1 MSRKPPQ
8 RAPDSRAP
16 DYAELRGRAEQL
28 LPVLR
33 ERAAKCEE
41 LRRMPDETL
50 KDFHDSG
57 LFRFQQPK
65 RVGGSELDFV
75 AVVEFGALVARACA
89 SSAWNLVNLGSHHL
103 LLGMFPPKAQD
114 EVWDESV
121 DALIAS
127 SFVFPAGRAQRTQGG
142 YVLSGRW
149 PFSSG
154 VDPSDW
160 NMLAG
165 QVASGDDAPPEQRTF
180 LLHRSQYEIHDT
192 WFAGGLRGTGSKDV
206 EAKEVFVPEH
216 RTLAVADTKGGPT
229 PGSAVNP
236 GPLFQI
242 PVFGLFPYFLSGVGL
257 GIAEGLIDDFAAGSA
272 GRGKMT
278 GAKISAVQSV
288 QLRLGE
294 AAAFARASRLFQ
306 ETNCREAQ
314 ALVARGVV
322 PDMRAKARYRLEGAY
337 AVDWA
342 ARAVDTMFMLSGAS
356 GLYESGHVARAFRD
370 AHAVKQHFSFNT
382 DVAGT
387 TYGRVAL
394 GLPSDNPSL

>member
-1 MSRKPPQ
+1 MSPKTK
-8 RAPDSRAP
+8 RAAEPRIA
-16 DYAELRGRAEQL
+16 DYDELWGRAQQL

-33 ERAAKCEE
+33 ERAAGCEE
-41 LRRMPDETL
+41 LRRLPDDTL
-50 KDFHDSG
+50 RDLHDTG
-57 LFRFQQPK
+57 LFRMQQPR
-65 RVGGSELDFV
+65 RVGGSELEFA
-75 AVVEFGALVARACA
+75 AVVTFGALLARACA

-114 EVWDESV
+114 EVWNVSADT
-121 DALIAS
+121 LIAS
-127 SFVFPAGRAQRTQGG
+127 SFVFPAGRAERVEGG
-142 YVLSGRW
+142 YRISGRW

-160 NMLAG
+160 NLLAG
-165 QVASGDDAPPEQRTF
+165 QVAGAEGEPPEQRVF
-180 LLHRSQYEIHDT
+180 LLHRSQYTVHDT

-206 EAKEVFVPEH
+206 GVKEQFVPEH
-216 RTLAVADTKGGPT
+216 RTVAVADMKGGPT
-229 PGSAVNP
+229 PGSSVNP
-236 GPLFQI
+236 GPLFQM
-242 PVFGLFPYFLSGVGL
+242 PVFALFPYMLSGVAL
-257 GIAEGLIDDFAAGSA
+257 GIAEGLIDQFAAGSA

-278 GAKISAVQSV
+278 GAKIAAVQSV

-294 AAAFARASRLFQ
+294 AAALARASRLFQ
-306 ETNCREAQ
+306 VGNCREAE
-314 ALVARGVV
+314 AMIREGRV
-322 PDMRAKARYRLEGAY
+322 PDMPTKARYRLEGAY

-342 ARAVDTMFMLSGAS
+342 VKAVDVLFMLSGAS

-394 GLPSDNPSL
+394 GLPSDNPTL

>member
-1 MSRKPPQ
+1 MSRKPASAA
-8 RAPDSRAP
+8 APRAP
-16 DYAELRGRAEQL
+16 DYAELRGRAGQL
-28 LPVLR
+28 LPALR
-33 ERAAKCEE
+33 SRAAKCEE
-41 LRRMPDETL
+41 LRRMPEETL
-50 KDFHDSG
+50 RDFHDTG
-57 LFRFQQPK
+57 LFRFQQPR
-65 RVGGSELDFV
+65 RVGGSELEFV
-75 AVVEFGALVARACA
+75 AVIEFGALVARACA

-103 LLGMFPPKAQD
+103 LLGMFPPEAQE
-114 EVWDESV
+114 EVWGKSV
-121 DALIAS
+121 DTLIAS
-127 SFVFPAGRAQRTQGG
+127 SFVFPAGRAERADGG
-142 YVLSGRW
+142 YRISGRW

-165 QVASGDDAPPEQRTF
+165 QVAAGEDAPPEQRVF

-206 EAKEVFVPEH
+206 EVKDVFVPEH
-216 RTLAVADTKGGPT
+216 RTLAVADMKGGPT

-236 GPLFQI
+236 GPLFRI
-242 PVFGLFPYFLSGVGL
+242 PVFALFPYMLSGVAL

-314 ALVARGVV
+314 GLVERGVV

-342 ARAVDTMFMLSGAS
+342 VRAVDTMFMLSGAS

-394 GLPSDNPSL
+394 GLPCDNPTL

>member
-242 PVFGLFPYFLSGVGL
+242 PVFGLFPYFLSGVAL
-257 GIAEGLIDDFAAGSA
+257 GIAEGLIDDFASGSA

-322 PDMRAKARYRLEGAY
+322 PDLRAKARYRLEGAY

-370 AHAVKQHFSFNT
+370 AHAVRQHFSFNT

-394 GLPSDNPSL
+394 GMPSDNLTL

>member
-1 MSRKPPQ
+1 MSPKPGK
-8 RAPDSRAP
+8 AADSRAA
-16 DYAELRGRAEQL
+16 DHDELWGRAEQL

-33 ERAAKCEE
+33 ERAAGCEE
-41 LRRMPDETL
+41 LRRLPDATL
-50 KDFHDSG
+50 RDFHDAG
-57 LFRFQQPK
+57 LFRMQQPR
-65 RVGGSELDFV
+65 RVGGSELEFA
-75 AVVEFGALVARACA
+75 AVVTFGALVARACA

-103 LLGMFPPKAQD
+103 LLGMFPPQAQD
-114 EVWDESV
+114 EVWNVSPDT
-121 DALIAS
+121 LIAS
-127 SFVFPAGRAQRTQGG
+127 SFVFPAGRAQRVAGG

-165 QVASGDDAPPEQRTF
+165 QIAGAEGEPPEQRAF
-180 LLHRSQYEIHDT
+180 LLHKSQYVVHDT
-192 WFAGGLRGTGSKDV
+192 WYAGGLRGTGSKDV

-236 GPLFQI
+236 GPLFQM
-242 PVFGLFPYFLSGVGL
+242 PVFGLFPYMLSGVAL

-278 GAKISAVQSV
+278 GARIASVQSV

-314 ALVARGVV
+314 ALIAAGTV
-322 PDMRAKARYRLEGAY
+322 PDLKTKARYRLEGAY

-342 ARAVDTMFMLSGAS
+342 VRAVDTMFMLSGAS

-394 GLPSDNPSL
+394 GLPSDNPTL

>member
-1 MSRKPPQ
+1 MSARPKKAAEA
-8 RAPDSRAP
+8 RAA
-16 DYAELRGRAEQL
+16 DYNELWGRAEQL

-33 ERAAKCEE
+33 ERAAGCEE

-50 KDFHDSG
+50 RDFHDSG
-57 LFRFQQPK
+57 LFRMQQPR
-65 RVGGSELDFV
+65 RVGGSELEFA
-75 AVVEFGALVARACA
+75 AVVTFGALVARACA

-114 EVWDESV
+114 EVWDASP
-121 DALIAS
+121 DTLIAS
-127 SFVFPAGRAQRTQGG
+127 SFVFPAGRAQRVKGG
-142 YVLSGRW
+142 YQLSGRW

-160 NMLAG
+160 DMLAG
-165 QVASGDDAPPEQRTF
+165 QVAGAEGEPPEQRVF
-180 LLHRSQYEIHDT
+180 LLHKSQYTVHDT
-192 WFAGGLRGTGSKDV
+192 WYAGGLRGTGSKDV
-206 EAKEVFVPEH
+206 EVKDQFVPEH
-216 RTLAVADTKGGPT
+216 RTLAVADMKGGPT

-236 GPLFQI
+236 GPLFQM
-242 PVFGLFPYFLSGVGL
+242 PVFALFPYMLSGVGL

-278 GAKISAVQSV
+278 GAKIAAVQSV

-294 AAAFARASRLFQ
+294 AAAYARASRLFQ
-306 ETNCREAQ
+306 VGNCREAE
-314 ALVARGVV
+314 AMIKAGKV
-322 PDMRAKARYRLEGAY
+322 PDMPAKARYRLEGAY

-342 ARAVDTMFMLSGAS
+342 VKAVDVLFMLSGAS

-394 GLPSDNPSL
+394 GLPSDNPTL

>member
-1 MSRKPPQ
+1 MSPKPRK
-8 RAPDSRAP
+8 AAESRAA
-16 DYAELRGRAEQL
+16 DYDELWGRAEQL
-28 LPVLR
+28 LPALR
-33 ERAAKCEE
+33 ERAARCEE
-41 LRRMPDETL
+41 LRRLPDATL
-50 KDFHDSG
+50 RDFHDAG
-57 LFRFQQPK
+57 LFRMQQPR
-65 RVGGSELDFV
+65 RVGGSELEFA
-75 AVVEFGALVARACA
+75 AVVNFGALVARACA

-114 EVWDESV
+114 EVWNVSPDT
-121 DALIAS
+121 LIAS
-127 SFVFPAGRAQRTQGG
+127 SFVFPAGRAQRVEGG
-142 YVLSGRW
+142 YRISGRW

-160 NMLAG
+160 NLLAG
-165 QVASGDDAPPEQRTF
+165 QVTGDEGEPPEQRVF
-180 LLHRSQYEIHDT
+180 LLHKSQYAVHDT

-206 EAKEVFVPEH
+206 EVKDEFVAGH
-216 RTLAVADTKGGPT
+216 RTLAVADMKGGPT
-229 PGSAVNP
+229 PGSSVNP
-236 GPLFQI
+236 GSLFQM
-242 PVFGLFPYFLSGVGL
+242 PVFAMFPYMLSGVAL
-257 GIAEGLIDDFAAGSA
+257 GIAEGLIDQFAAGSA

-278 GAKISAVQSV
+278 GAKIAAVQSV

-306 ETNCREAQ
+306 VGNCREAE
-314 ALVARGVV
+314 AMIKEGKV
-322 PDMRAKARYRLEGAY
+322 PDMPTKVRYRLEGAY

-342 ARAVDTMFMLSGAS
+342 VKAVDVLFMLSGAS

-394 GLPSDNPSL
+394 GLPCDNPTL

>member
-1 MSRKPPQ
+1 MSPKPEK
-8 RAPDSRAP
+8 AAESRAA
-16 DYAELRGRAEQL
+16 DHHELWGRAEQL

-33 ERAAKCEE
+33 ERAAGCEE
-41 LRRMPDETL
+41 LRRLPEATL
-50 KDFHDSG
+50 RDFHDAG
-57 LFRFQQPK
+57 LFRMQQPR
-65 RVGGSELDFV
+65 RVGGSELEFA
-75 AVVEFGALVARACA
+75 AVVTFGALVARACA

-114 EVWDESV
+114 EVWNVSPDT
-121 DALIAS
+121 LIAS
-127 SFVFPAGRAQRTQGG
+127 SFVFPAGRAQRVAGG

-165 QVASGDDAPPEQRTF
+165 QIAGAEGEPPEQRAF
-180 LLHRSQYEIHDT
+180 LLHKSQYVIHDT
-192 WFAGGLRGTGSKDV
+192 WYAGGLRGTGSKDV

-236 GPLFQI
+236 GPLYQM
-242 PVFGLFPYFLSGVGL
+242 PVFGLFPYMLSGVAL

-278 GAKISAVQSV
+278 GAKIASVQSV

-314 ALVARGVV
+314 ALIERGEV

-342 ARAVDTMFMLSGAS
+342 VRAVDTLFTLSGAS

-394 GLPSDNPSL
+394 GLPSDNPTL